1 MSKTT
6 LKYAH
11 FSCFLLKVQSLY
23 IIMSLHF
30 ESITAFSRWNISK
43 RKIIE
48 RKRSEAKL
56 PRFAVNTAMFELNL
70 ASWNVVAKKLG
81 FFKMQSKKEHAYT
94 LKIYAFLVW
103 KKENKKQS

>member
-6 LKYAH
+6 IKYAH

-48 RKRSEAKL
+48 RKRSKAKL
-56 PRFAVNTAMFELNL
+56 PRFAVNSAMFELDL

-81 FFKMQSKKEHAYT
+81 FFKMQRKKEHAYT
-94 LKIYAFLVW
+94 LRIYAFLVW